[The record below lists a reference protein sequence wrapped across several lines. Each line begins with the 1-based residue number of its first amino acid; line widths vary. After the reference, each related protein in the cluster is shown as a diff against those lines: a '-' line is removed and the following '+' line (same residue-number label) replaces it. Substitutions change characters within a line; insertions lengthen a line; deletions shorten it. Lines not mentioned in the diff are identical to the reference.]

1 MFRTCSVAEKI
12 YGTVWG
18 PDDRAMP
25 GIRVNIRKAGGQEA
39 PPGID
44 FRQKRRIRATGP
56 GGGYIVRADLEL
68 PKGRAQPRGK
78 GPYRRQ

>member
-1 MFRTCSVAEKI
+1 MKTPTKKRRNRLFRTCSVAEKI

-39 PPGID
+39 PPALISDRSGE
-44 FRQKRRIRATGP
+44 FAQRVLVGATSFVP
-56 GGGYIVRADLEL
+56 I
-68 PKGRAQPRGK
+68 
-78 GPYRRQ
+78 